1 MTRSKLSRS
10 LLPGEASRRE
20 FLRRAS
26 AFSLLGGAGP
36 LAMNLATLGSAAAAA
51 ADYKALVCVFL
62 YGGNDAYNMVL
73 ATDTDSWTAYTTTR
87 NQQPDPISLM
97 SAGTLADS
105 AKAAG
110 SPARLG
116 GVLPIHPTN
125 AQGRLFALHPML
137 TKVQGLFED
146 GRVGIVANVG
156 PLVRPTTKTDFA
168 SAAFPKPSKLF
179 SHNDQQSTWQS
190 FAPEGSTAGWG
201 GRFADAFLG
210 SNGANSLFTAV
221 SATGNA
227 VWLSGRDALQYQI
240 ASSGLI
246 SIGDR
251 KNAMFASS
259 PTSGASGPVLGSDK
273 SVYATMTRLM
283 RQPAGSDVL
292 GRDYAAVGTRAL
304 DAEILLKANLPDQ
317 NIEPWGTPGTAAG
330 AVDIKLKYTSPLTG
344 ELAANPLAQQFQA
357 VARMIQAGKAMGLSR
372 QVFMVSLGGFDT
384 HDNQNRTQADLMAK
398 LDHGLDYFNTVVGG
412 SSEVTTFTASD
423 FGRTFTSNGDGTDHG
438 WGSHHFVMGGAVT
451 GKDIYGAFPTY
462 SVADLK
468 TGDFSSANQLR
479 NGALLPNVSV
489 DQYAYTLARWFGVSD
504 SYLMGSGGILPNIG
518 NFSGPNLGFL
528 T

>member
-1 MTRSKLSRS
+1 MTRSKLSRT
-10 LLPGEASRRE
+10 LLHGEASRRE

-97 SAGTLADS
+97 SSGTLPDS
-105 AKAAG
+105 AAAAG

-116 GVLPIHPTN
+116 GVLPINPTN
-125 AQGRLFALHPML
+125 AQGRSFALHPML
-137 TKVQGLFED
+137 KKVQGLFEG
-146 GRVGIVANVG
+146 GRVGVVANVG

-201 GRFADAFLG
+201 GRFADAFLA

-246 SIGDR
+246 SV
-251 KNAMFASS
+251 
-259 PTSGASGPVLGSDK
+259 GAVSAFGSTAHPGTNGVILSTDK

-292 GRDYAAVGTRAL
+292 GRDYAAIGTRAL
-304 DAEILLKANLPDQ
+304 DAEILLKASLPEQ
-317 NIEPWGTPGTAAG
+317 NISPWGTPGTTSS
-330 AVDIKLKYTSPLTG
+330 VPDPLLRYTSPLTG
-344 ELAANPLAQQFQA
+344 ALATNPLAQQFQA

-398 LDHGLDYFNTVVGG
+398 LDHGLDYFNTVLG
-412 SSEVTTFTASD
+412 SGASEVTTFTASD

-451 GKDIYGAFPTY
+451 GKNIYGTFPAY
-462 SVADLK
+462 SVADSK
-468 TGDFSSANQLR
+468 GDFSAANQLR
-479 NGALLPNVSV
+479 NGALLPNISV

-504 SYLMGSGGILPNIG
+504 SNLLGAGGILPNIG
-518 NFSGPNLGFL
+518 NFSSPNLGFL